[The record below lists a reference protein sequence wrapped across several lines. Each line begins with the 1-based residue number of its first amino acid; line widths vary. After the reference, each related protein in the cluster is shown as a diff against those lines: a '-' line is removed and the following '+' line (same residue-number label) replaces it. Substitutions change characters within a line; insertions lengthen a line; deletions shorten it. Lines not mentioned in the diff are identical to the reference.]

1 MAVGAVVALDF
12 PAGDSQLL
20 AACGEVAGGA
30 AWANQ
35 VVPAVLAREDR
46 DTEFGDAHGGVFK

>member
-12 PAGDSQLL
+12 PSGDSQLL

-30 AWANQ
+30 ARANQ

-46 DTEFGDAHGGVFK
+46 DAEFGDAHGSVFK